1 MDEIRFVEMIN
12 EEITEL
18 TLEIKDCA
26 DSMVPVKGLQMGTLQ
41 KLLHK
46 VENETFLNAE
56 EFKFK
61 INRRDEEFK

>member
-26 DSMVPVKGLQMGTLQ
+26 DNMVPVKGLQIGTLQ
-41 KLLHK
+41 KLLHR
-46 VENETFLNAE
+46 VQDETYLNAE
-56 EFKFK
+56 DFK
-61 INRRDEEFK
+61 

>member
-46 VENETFLNAE
+46 AIAKQYHLWGY
-56 EFKFK
+56 
-61 INRRDEEFK
+61 

>member
-1 MDEIRFVEMIN
+1 MIN

-56 EFKFK
+56 DFK
-61 INRRDEEFK
+61 